1 MRLLSIFAAFVLI
14 AGLVGCD
21 NGGTDSPNN
30 TDPNSFNTDSFA
42 IVDPEDAFA
51 NIEDATLDSEM
62 AMKSVYRDG
71 DGGFARHH
79 MHPKGP
85 GSHLAPVLFRLGLD
99 RDQVRQLVEIIWQ
112 HRGASRDA
120 FEGLRDA
127 NADLIELANAER
139 RSIVEAYRAEEITR
153 EEAIEQLRA
162 LNQRTR
168 EAIRNNP
175 ANDPYLREICE
186 NRLSLFEDIRSI
198 LTGDQVAL
206 WDGWLA
212 GLDDDCI
219 NP

>member
-1 MRLLSIFAAFVLI
+1 MRLLSILAAFVLI

-21 NGGTDSPNN
+21 SGGTDTPNDAD
-30 TDPNSFNTDSFA
+30 TNSFNTDSFA

-51 NIEDATLDSEM
+51 NIEEATLDSEM
-62 AMKSVYRDG
+62 AMKSVYHDG
-71 DGGFARHH
+71 DGGFGRHH

-120 FEGLRDA
+120 FEGLRDV
-127 NADLIELANAER
+127 NVDLIELANAER
-139 RSIVEAYRAEEITR
+139 RSIVEAYMAEEITR

-168 EAIRNNP
+168 EAIRHNP
-175 ANDPYLREICE
+175 ANEEYLRQICE

-198 LTGDQVAL
+198 LTGDQVAV

>member
-1 MRLLSIFAAFVLI
+1 
-14 AGLVGCD
+14 
-21 NGGTDSPNN
+21 
-30 TDPNSFNTDSFA
+30 
-42 IVDPEDAFA
+42 
-51 NIEDATLDSEM
+51 
-62 AMKSVYRDG
+62 
-71 DGGFARHH
+71 
-79 MHPKGP
+79 
-85 GSHLAPVLFRLGLD
+85 LGLD
-99 RDQVRQLVEIIWQ
+99 RDQVRQLVEIIRQ

-139 RSIVEAYRAEEITR
+139 RSIVEAYRAEEITS

-198 LTGDQVAL
+198 LTGDQVAV